1 MLASQ
6 HRQGGVEGRA
16 SAQVG
21 WGGAPARSEVSGVGQ
36 VGSPGEGEHTVRLRR
51 GCVSPARTDAGPV
64 FPIFQSLGAAGAEKV
79 SSVL

>member
-51 GCVSPARTDAGPV
+51 GCVSPARTDAGAV
-64 FPIFQSLGAAGAEKV
+64 FQFFSPWGRRGPSR
-79 SSVL
+79 